1 MNLPQHLFDIQNV
14 SYAFISL
21 ILFSVLMGSFLVYC
35 LRTKNTHKSYKEQI
49 ALLEARSLRAQM
61 NPHFIFN
68 VLNGLQSILILKS
81 EQEVNRYM
89 GHLSNLL
96 RMTLDL
102 SKKEAINLGEEIGYL
117 KSYIELQR
125 IRLNNRLDYCIDI
138 SIDFT
143 PTLFAQDQNLN
154 QYYQAENVAQM
165 DLWLIDNFSD
175 PN

>member
-125 IRLNNRLDYCIDI
+125 IRHGRFIAMKNLGTAHGL
-138 SIDFT
+138 FK
-143 PTLFAQDQNLN
+143 PTSTLHPHCLP
-154 QYYQAENVAQM
+154 
-165 DLWLIDNFSD
+165 WIKILINTIR
-175 PN
+175 PKM

>member
-1 MNLPQHLFDIQNV
+1 
-14 SYAFISL
+14 
-21 ILFSVLMGSFLVYC
+21 
-35 LRTKNTHKSYKEQI
+35 
-49 ALLEARSLRAQM
+49 
-61 NPHFIFN
+61 
-68 VLNGLQSILILKS
+68 
-81 EQEVNRYM
+81 
-89 GHLSNLL
+89 
-96 RMTLDL
+96 L

-138 SIDFT
+138 SIDIDFT

>member
-1 MNLPQHLFDIQNV
+1 M
-14 SYAFISL
+14 
-21 ILFSVLMGSFLVYC
+21 
-35 LRTKNTHKSYKEQI
+35 
-49 ALLEARSLRAQM
+49 EARSLRAQM

-125 IRLNNRLDYCIDI
+125 IRHGPFIAMKNLGTAHGL
-138 SIDFT
+138 FK
-143 PTLFAQDQNLN
+143 PTSTLHPHCLPRIKI
-154 QYYQAENVAQM
+154 
-165 DLWLIDNFSD
+165 LINTIR
-175 PN
+175 PKM